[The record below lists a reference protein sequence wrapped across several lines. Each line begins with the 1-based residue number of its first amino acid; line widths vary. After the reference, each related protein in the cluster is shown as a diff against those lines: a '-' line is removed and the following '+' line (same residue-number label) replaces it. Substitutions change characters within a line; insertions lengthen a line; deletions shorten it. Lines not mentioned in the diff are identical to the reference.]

1 MLYIQQ
7 NKGKSTSERE
17 TVFKD
22 KKQKRQLP
30 SIWRGVSAGVSNKG
44 SKKNMQAEIN

>member
-17 TVFKD
+17 TVFKTRNRND
-22 KKQKRQLP
+22 NFRQSGEEFQQEYQIKAVKKICRLK
-30 SIWRGVSAGVSNKG
+30 
-44 SKKNMQAEIN
+44 